1 MANTNAFKIKN
12 GLDLGSYN
20 KSIVGTAVDIF
31 VYDTSKDSDGGA
43 WRHRTQNTSWYNEGE
58 SVRRSARKEFPS
70 VALIVADNTSGTYPT
85 VTIYDADDPDLP
97 MWMIFS
103 SINNN
108 ALLGNG
114 GDFSC
119 VYMLN
124 GVLCAGRTTNSK
136 GLAICNFITEESVS
150 ILRNSANYKYVYEG
164 SIAERNDGEGYWNTN
179 DVYDRIAGDVIADV
193 TMAVLPSAPMDEA
206 SGLLR
211 PTILVAADG
220 GWSIINGLDDNTYQ
234 FNFTSNPS
242 VANIGFTPDKE
253 RVWWYGSSNAF
264 SNTRGYFEHPIL
276 TGDVSATYNGFSG
289 ISIYDNSTDSLPFPS
304 TGNGWSGNYYGAERS
319 ATTTPMVLWDG
330 LWENKV
336 SATQNRGLCC
346 YIQPLEYNTGWMQGI
361 TKLATLSNVSA
372 SNLVG
377 AELVTNGTA
386 PISSTTSWSGLF
398 SNTTVSLV
406 SNAIRADADATAAY
420 GVSQPIA
427 LDTSK
432 RYTVTAT
439 VNFDNASGSQGVL
452 RIATAADLQSGD
464 LLIGT
469 TTGTHSRTFTPTA
482 STMYV
487 GVADTA
493 SSASDYSE
501 ISNISVRL
509 AEEDRTVHGK
519 GLQVFGTVTKANVA
533 TDTDLKYYSGWST
546 SNYLFQPYNAGLD
559 FTDEMSIMFWVK
571 NWSAGGDLLHRG
583 PADTRNSAT
592 SFLLYNDAGYD
603 YRFALSNNGSNEYNT
618 EIQLDSE
625 KLGWQFVCF
634 KFQRP
639 TVTAF
644 LNGELETTNSGV
656 DFDIFSQA
664 TDQNGLYLGL
674 GPIGSPDSNAQLALL
689 RLSKSA
695 PTPEQ
700 IRKIYNDEKFLFED
714 GAQATIS
721 GSHSA
726 VNAVGYDEDTTIFY
740 AGTASELAGYQGLRK
755 VTTES
760 RAVQSVVNA
769 ANGLVASD

>member
-12 GLDLGSYN
+12 GLDLGAYN

-70 VALIVADNTSGTYPT
+70 VALIVADNTSGSYPT

-108 ALLGNG
+108 SLLGNG

-136 GLAICNFITEESVS
+136 GLSVCNFITEESVS

-179 DVYDRIAGDVIADV
+179 DVYDRISGDNIADV

-264 SNTRGYFEHPIL
+264 SNTRGYFELPIL

-289 ISIYDNSTDSLPFPS
+289 ISIYDNSTDSLTFPS

-319 ATTTPMVLWDG
+319 ATSTPIVLWDG
-330 LWENKV
+330 LWENKI

-346 YIQPLEYNTGWMQGI
+346 YIKPLEYNTGWMQGI
-361 TKLATLSNVSA
+361 TKLATLSDVSA

-377 AELVTNGTA
+377 AELVTNGTFA
-386 PISSTTSWSGLF
+386 SGTSDWTVGGTGASGAVASGQYTLTRNGTSATLTQTISGMTDGANYTISFNLVGTSGSGSARVDF
-398 SNTTVSLV
+398 EGSSSNTTNTNGVVSFT
-406 SNAIRADADATAAY
+406 ATAS
-420 GVSQPIA
+420 GTTGTLQFNVMN
-427 LDTSK
+427 T
-432 RYTVTAT
+432 
-439 VNFDNASGSQGVL
+439 ASGS
-452 RIATAADLQSGD
+452 I
-464 LLIGT
+464 
-469 TTGTHSRTFTPTA
+469 TFDNV
-482 STMYV
+482 SL
-487 GVADTA
+487 
-493 SSASDYSE
+493 
-501 ISNISVRL
+501 RL
-509 AEEDRTVHGK
+509 AEADRTVHDK

-546 SNYLFQPYNAGLD
+546 TNYLYQPYNAGLN

-571 NWSAGGDLLHRG
+571 NWSAGSSLLHRG
-583 PADTRNSAT
+583 PSTTRNSET
-592 SFLLYNDAGYD
+592 SFLLYNDSGDD
-603 YRFALSNNGSNEYNT
+603 YRFVLSNNGTTEYNT

-625 KLGWQFVCF
+625 TVGWQFVCF
-634 KFQRP
+634 TYKQP
-639 TVTAF
+639 VVTGF
-644 LNGELETTNSGV
+644 LNGELRVTNPAV
-656 DFDIFSQA
+656 DNNIFSQA
-664 TDQNGLYLGL
+664 TDQNGLYIGL
-674 GPIGSPDSNAQLALL
+674 GPIGSSDSNAQLALL

-700 IRKIYNDEKFLFED
+700 ISKIYNDEKFLFED

-726 VNAVGYDEDTTIFY
+726 VNAVSYDEDTTIFY
-740 AGTASELAGYQGLRK
+740 AGTGSELAGYQGLRK

-769 ANGLVASD
+769 ANGLVASN

>member
-12 GLDLGSYN
+12 GLDLGAYN

-70 VALIVADNTSGTYPT
+70 VALIVADNTSGSYPT

-108 ALLGNG
+108 SLLGNG

-119 VYMLN
+119 VHMLN

-179 DVYDRIAGDVIADV
+179 DVYDRIAGDNIADV
-193 TMAVLPSAPMDEA
+193 AMAVLPSALMDEA

-264 SNTRGYFEHPIL
+264 SNTRGYFEYPIL

-289 ISIYDNSTDSLPFPS
+289 ISIYNNSTDSLPFPS
-304 TGNGWSGNYYGAERS
+304 TGNGWSGNYYGAERNS
-319 ATTTPMVLWDG
+319 TNTPIVLWDG
-330 LWENKV
+330 LWENKI
-336 SATQNRGLCC
+336 SSTQNRGLCC
-346 YIQPLEYNTGWMQGI
+346 YIKPLEYNTGWMQGI
-361 TKLATLSNVSA
+361 TKLATLSDVSA

-377 AELVTNGTA
+377 AELVTNG
-386 PISSTTSWSGLF
+386 
-398 SNTTVSLV
+398 N
-406 SNAIRADADATAAY
+406 
-420 GVSQPIA
+420 
-427 LDTSK
+427 
-432 RYTVTAT
+432 
-439 VNFDNASGSQGVL
+439 GS
-452 RIATAADLQSGD
+452 
-464 LLIGT
+464 T
-469 TTGTHSRTFTPTA
+469 TTGWTA
-482 STMYV
+482 QNATLSSV
-487 GVADTA
+487 GGSLRVADNGAYSKAYQALTTVVGKTYVFAVNITA
-493 SSASDYSE
+493 ISGNNAVIAIGNNTPSTGAWNDDYASHSTTGVKTITYTAESTTTYIELGSESTYYVDYD
-501 ISNISVRL
+501 NISVRL

-571 NWSAGGDLLHRG
+571 NWSSGSSLLHRG
-583 PADTRNSAT
+583 PSTTRNSET
-592 SFLLYNDAGYD
+592 SFLLYNDSGDD
-603 YRFALSNNGSNEYNT
+603 YRFVLSNNGTTEYNT
-618 EIQLDSE
+618 EIQLTAE
-625 KLGWQFVCF
+625 QIGWQFVCF
-634 KFQRP
+634 TYKQP
-639 TVTAF
+639 VVTGF
-644 LNGELETTNSGV
+644 LNGELRVTNPAV
-656 DFDIFSQA
+656 DNNIFSQA
-664 TDQNGLYLGL
+664 TDQNGLYIGL
-674 GPIGSPDSNAQLALL
+674 GPIGSSDANAQLALL
-689 RLSKSA
+689 RISKSA

-700 IRKIYNDEKFLFED
+700 ISKIYNDEKFLFED

>member
-108 ALLGNG
+108 SLLGNG

-124 GVLCAGRTTNSK
+124 GVLCAGRTTMSK
-136 GLAICNFITEESVS
+136 GLSICNFITEESVS

-164 SIAERNDGEGYWNTN
+164 SIAERNDGEGYSNTN
-179 DVYDRIAGDVIADV
+179 DVYDRISGDNIADV

-206 SGLLR
+206 SELLR

-264 SNTRGYFEHPIL
+264 SNTRGYFEYPIL
-276 TGDVSATYNGFSG
+276 TGDISATYNGFSG
-289 ISIYDNSTDSLPFPS
+289 ISIYNNSTDSLPFPS
-304 TGNGWSGNYYGAERS
+304 TGDGWSGNYYGAERDS
-319 ATTTPMVLWDG
+319 TNTPMVLWDG
-330 LWENKV
+330 LWENKI

-361 TKLATLSNVSA
+361 TKLATLSDVSA
-372 SNLVG
+372 PNLVG
-377 AELVTNGTA
+377 AELVTNGTFTSDTSGWTA
-386 PISSTTSWSGLF
+386 SSGTSLSVDTNRLKVTVNTGGD
-398 SNTTVSLV
+398 NAGYQVITTVSGYTYTL
-406 SNAIRADADATAAY
+406 SATLQKGSTNGNAVIRAGT
-420 GVSQPIA
+420 GV
-427 LDTSK
+427 
-432 RYTVTAT
+432 
-439 VNFDNASGSQGVL
+439 
-452 RIATAADLQSGD
+452 
-464 LLIGT
+464 
-469 TTGTHSRTFTPTA
+469 
-482 STMYV
+482 
-487 GVADTA
+487 A
-493 SSASDYSE
+493 SSAYGSSVSVTSTSATEVSFTFTATGTSTYITAICSNAGNYAFFD
-501 ISNISVRL
+501 NISVRL
-509 AEEDRTVHGK
+509 AEKDRTVHDK

-571 NWSAGGDLLHRG
+571 NWSSSSDLLHRG
-583 PADTRNSAT
+583 PATTRNSAT
-592 SFLLYNDAGYD
+592 SFLLYNDAGED
-603 YRFALSNNGSNEYNT
+603 YRFALSNDGSTEYNT
-618 EIQLDSE
+618 EIQLDAE
-625 KLGWQFVCF
+625 RVGWQFVCF

-644 LNGELETTNSGV
+644 LNGELKTTNSGV

-664 TDQNGLYLGL
+664 TDQNGLYIGL
-674 GPIGSPDSNAQLALL
+674 GPISSSDSNAKLALL

-721 GSHSA
+721 GSDSA
-726 VNAVGYDEDTTIFY
+726 INAVSYDEDTTIFY

-760 RAVQSVVNA
+760 RAVNSVINA